1 MWPQSGLRSWDG
13 RSHSWSVPRR
23 AAYASTG
30 AASRPRG
37 ACEAVGGNIL
47 TDAFGVVAMVAMI
60 PLITIQIIGLVYQFK
75 TRHAAGE
82 SAPAQEADDV
92 LELDAG
98 PEEDV
103 Q

>member
-1 MWPQSGLRSWDG
+1 M
-13 RSHSWSVPRR
+13 
-23 AAYASTG
+23 
-30 AASRPRG
+30 
-37 ACEAVGGNIL
+37 GGNIL

-75 TRHAAGE
+75 TRHAGE
-82 SAPAQEADDV
+82 SAPAQETDDV

>member
-1 MWPQSGLRSWDG
+1 
-13 RSHSWSVPRR
+13 
-23 AAYASTG
+23 
-30 AASRPRG
+30 
-37 ACEAVGGNIL
+37 
-47 TDAFGVVAMVAMI
+47 MVAMI

-75 TRHAAGE
+75 TRHAGE
-82 SAPAQEADDV
+82 SAPAQETDDV

>member
-1 MWPQSGLRSWDG
+1 M
-13 RSHSWSVPRR
+13 
-23 AAYASTG
+23 
-30 AASRPRG
+30 
-37 ACEAVGGNIL
+37 GGDIL